1 MLSRGREG
9 SSTSAAVAEKVRS
22 ILASKRLT
30 LYRASQQSV
39 ALYGLS
45 SPHFLPH
52 HLYYDLRSG
61 SFRPS
66 IHQILTLSRI
76 SGYRLADWL
85 RVFGFDLEDI
95 TRLQILLPSKRTI
108 VLDTSL
114 SDPNEWTPWL
124 RNRPLGEPIPSIT
137 PLARLLELG
146 PRRRIATVIQL
157 DRRFIYAKVGVED
170 AFAFPELT
178 PGSIVRPPAALAIS
192 TTPQHSAQRVAELV
206 AALEV
211 PFDPAQIEW
220 RVTNTTQNQRPAR
233 GQVIPYADQRAYTDR
248 LNALLTPAGWTRR
261 YTVHT
266 SANFERSKDKRIVA
280 KVLVTCELTIFGLG
294 SHSATGEE
302 WADNDNAG
310 TAAEAQAF
318 KRACSCF
325 GLGRYLYH
333 FTGVWVDL
341 DERKRPKNIPRLF
354 GWATPQGWREGLRPG
369 QEAKSS
375 SSNPKPTPD
384 VRDVNSEDASA
395 LVRQILEMAEPLGWR
410 LYRGLLRTGAR
421 VWNPTQIRD
430 ANVLRKV
437 LAQMQ
442 SAERGLRRLE
452 AASNR
457 VGSQALVPILRSL
470 RLNSL
475 AQVDNLETLKRVVHE
490 VERAAEN
497 IH

>member
-1 MLSRGREG
+1 M
-9 SSTSAAVAEKVRS
+9 SAANGHAHENGGPM
-22 ILASKRLT
+22 T
-30 LYRASQQSV
+30 GPPT
-39 ALYGLS
+39 ALEV
-45 SPHFLPH
+45 P
-52 HLYYDLRSG
+52 
-61 SFRPS
+61 
-66 IHQILTLSRI
+66 
-76 SGYRLADWL
+76 
-85 RVFGFDLEDI
+85 
-95 TRLQILLPSKRTI
+95 
-108 VLDTSL
+108 
-114 SDPNEWTPWL
+114 
-124 RNRPLGEPIPSIT
+124 IT
-137 PLARLLELG
+137 P
-146 PRRRIATVIQL
+146 P
-157 DRRFIYAKVGVED
+157 
-170 AFAFPELT
+170 
-178 PGSIVRPPAALAIS
+178 
-192 TTPQHSAQRVAELV
+192 HSAERVKELV

-220 RVTNTTQNQRPAR
+220 RVTNTTQNQQPVR

-266 SANFERSKDKRIVA
+266 SANFERAKDKRIVA

-333 FTGVWVDL
+333 FTGTWVDL

-375 SSNPKPTPD
+375 SSNPNPAPD
-384 VRDVNSEDASA
+384 GRDVNAEDANA
-395 LVRQILEMAEPLGWR
+395 VVRQILEMAEPLGWR

-421 VWNPTQIRD
+421 VWNPSEIRD

-452 AASNR
+452 AALNR
-457 VGSQALVPILRSL
+457 VGPEALGPILRSL
-470 RLNSL
+470 QLNSL
-475 AQVDNLETLKRVVHE
+475 VQVDNLETLKRVVHE
-490 VERAAEN
+490 VERAAEST
-497 IH
+497 H